1 MKALVFAA
9 GLGTRLRPIT
19 DTIPK
24 ALVPVCGQPLLYHVL
39 NKLKRAGYEEAEFN
53 VHHFPQ
59 LIKDYLA
66 GSELGMDIAVSD
78 ESACLLETGGG
89 VLNAKDLILPCA
101 GPFLVHNVDII
112 SNLDLCWLRE
122 QSRPDAL
129 ATLVVSERPTRR
141 NLLFDSEMRLVG
153 WTDKAT
159 GEVRS
164 PYPDLKSENCR
175 SYAFAGIHNLSPR
188 IFDAF
193 GRYGFSGRFPIM
205 DFYLKACREEPIYG
219 ALAEDL
225 KLVDVGK
232 FDTLAEAERQAAEI
246 LSSGE

>member
-39 NKLKRAGYEEAEFN
+39 NKLKRAGYGQAVVN

-66 GSELGMDIAVSD
+66 GSEFGMDIAVSD

-112 SNLDLCWLRE
+112 SNLDLGWLRE

-129 ATLVVSERPTRR
+129 E
-141 NLLFDSEMRLVG
+141 
-153 WTDKAT
+153 
-159 GEVRS
+159 
-164 PYPDLKSENCR
+164 
-175 SYAFAGIHNLSPR
+175 SYFL
-188 IFDAF
+188 
-193 GRYGFSGRFPIM
+193 
-205 DFYLKACREEPIYG
+205 EP
-219 ALAEDL
+219 
-225 KLVDVGK
+225 KPS
-232 FDTLAEAERQAAEI
+232 RAAAP
-246 LSSGE
+246 SR